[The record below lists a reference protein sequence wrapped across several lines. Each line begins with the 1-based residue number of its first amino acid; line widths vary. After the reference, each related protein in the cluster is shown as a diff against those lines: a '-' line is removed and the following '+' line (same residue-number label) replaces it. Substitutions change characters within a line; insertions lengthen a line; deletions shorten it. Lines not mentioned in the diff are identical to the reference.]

1 MSCIRSVVAT
11 HLPSPKAVTTNEGES
26 FLKQT
31 NVTKKPNVDLKHR
44 RLKFFWSELPVS
56 NDVLIAFQQDDH
68 EPQMDFM
75 VVAPTKPMNENAGM
89 KLLFLNHVVIFQ
101 CW

>member
-1 MSCIRSVVAT
+1 VELKRHNFSTISGSPIELVSCIRSVVAT

-44 RLKFFWSELPVS
+44 RLKFF
-56 NDVLIAFQQDDH
+56 
-68 EPQMDFM
+68 
-75 VVAPTKPMNENAGM
+75 
-89 KLLFLNHVVIFQ
+89 
-101 CW
+101 

>member
-1 MSCIRSVVAT
+1 
-11 HLPSPKAVTTNEGES
+11 
-26 FLKQT
+26 
-31 NVTKKPNVDLKHR
+31 
-44 RLKFFWSELPVS
+44 LPVS

-101 CW
+101 C